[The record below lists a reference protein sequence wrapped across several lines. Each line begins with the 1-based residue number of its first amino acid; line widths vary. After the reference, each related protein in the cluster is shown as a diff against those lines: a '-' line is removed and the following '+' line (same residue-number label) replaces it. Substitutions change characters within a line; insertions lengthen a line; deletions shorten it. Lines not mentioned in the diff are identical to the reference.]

1 VEDPDVVGGEGRE
14 RAGSWMSREELS
26 EERGYRHRDEHDGD
40 GYAGEDGYG
49 GYDDNDD
56 GGYDGGQGGYDDDD
70 DDDDVSLVPDGFL
83 DAADREAS
91 NAARSAANLAREVSL
106 ASASPVAGDVVSEEI
121 SNWMERWPAR
131 LDTSVLEL
139 IVTGQPSTLGD
150 GRGGGGDDAERENTE
165 ELRAYVP
172 ADDTLFVRDETS
184 LLPQLDENASFF
196 QDYNDQDY
204 AALMKTQRRVH
215 ERLTRA

>member
-1 VEDPDVVGGEGRE
+1 MVGGEGRE

-40 GYAGEDGYG
+40 GYAGEDGYA

-150 GRGGGGDDAERENTE
+150 GRGGGQTTRRGKTRKSSARMCP
-165 ELRAYVP
+165 RM
-172 ADDTLFVRDETS
+172 TLFSCATRRLCCRSWT
-184 LLPQLDENASFF
+184 
-196 QDYNDQDY
+196 
-204 AALMKTQRRVH
+204 KTHPSSRTITTKTTPRS
-215 ERLTRA
+215 